1 MLPRA
6 QFESST
12 LKLLFF
18 HHHRVNRR
26 TGKLF
31 ILLETNKMTEV
42 DLLIL
47 LVVVVLYSDFYQT
60 HNLFIFVVEFDNLYL
75 EKEK

>member
-1 MLPRA
+1 
-6 QFESST
+6 
-12 LKLLFF
+12 
-18 HHHRVNRR
+18 
-26 TGKLF
+26 
-31 ILLETNKMTEV
+31 MTEV